1 MYMFWMIDRFVLQFK
16 IETNNWRCDRTCK
29 YTGQTEETKIQITAK
44 KEKKEAAD
52 SGLRNKIGHVHAET
66 CFIIQS
72 LQWWRN
78 LSCFYSLKFSFHF
91 LRRIFIVKSRKK
103 LSRNL
108 I

>member
-52 SGLRNKIGHVHAET
+52 SGLRNKIGHVQRLVSLSKVYNGGEIYLV
-66 CFIIQS
+66 FI
-72 LQWWRN
+72 L
-78 LSCFYSLKFSFHF
+78 
-91 LRRIFIVKSRKK
+91 
-103 LSRNL
+103 
-108 I
+108 